1 MTRVLVVGASGLL
14 GHTLVRELGPI
25 METWALTRTPASSA
39 HPLARWVETSRWVG
53 GVDVMHASALED
65 AIAAAAPS
73 VIVNCVGFVPQ
84 RTSDPAAMWAVN
96 ARFPHRLA
104 EIAARHGA
112 RLVHFSTD
120 CVFDGTRGGYRET
133 DHPNAVDDY
142 GAAKAAGEPV
152 GEHCLVVRSSF
163 VGFECAPGRSLL
175 EWALSRRGTRV
186 EGYAQARYSGLVAPS
201 LARVVARVLAT
212 TPALTGTFHVAST
225 PLTKYD
231 LLRAMSDALDLRL
244 TVVPVD
250 EPVVDRTLDGRAF
263 TARTGIVL
271 PSWEEMMDDLVRSA
285 SEYAYRSDLARSW
298 E

>member
-14 GHTLVRELGPI
+14 GHTLARELGPI
-25 METWALTRTPASSA
+25 MESWALTRTPASSA

-65 AIAAAAPS
+65 AITIIAPS
-73 VIVNCVGFVPQ
+73 VIVNCVRRVKSRNSPF
-84 RTSDPAAMWAVN
+84 DLWAVN
-96 ARFPHRLA
+96 AQFPHRLA
-104 EIAARHGA
+104 EIAAHHGA

-133 DHPNAVDDY
+133 DRPDAVDAY
-142 GAAKAAGEPV
+142 GASRAVGEPV
-152 GEHCLVVRSSF
+152 GEHCLAVRSSS

-186 EGYAQARYSGLVAPS
+186 EGYAQARYSGLVAPT
-201 LARVVARVLAT
+201 LARIVARVLAT

-263 TARTGIVL
+263 TARTGIVV

>member
-1 MTRVLVVGASGLL
+1 
-14 GHTLVRELGPI
+14 
-25 METWALTRTPASSA
+25 
-39 HPLARWVETSRWVG
+39 
-53 GVDVMHASALED
+53 
-65 AIAAAAPS
+65 
-73 VIVNCVGFVPQ
+73 
-84 RTSDPAAMWAVN
+84 MWAVN

-163 VGFECAPGRSLL
+163 VGLECAPGRSLL

-186 EGYAQARYSGLVAPS
+186 EGYAQARYSGLAAPT
-201 LARVVARVLAT
+201 LARIVARVIAT
-212 TPALTGTFHVAST
+212 TPVLTGMFHVAST
-225 PLTKYD
+225 PITKHD

-263 TARTGIVL
+263 TARTDIVV
-271 PSWEEMMDDLVRSA
+271 PSWDEMMQ
-285 SEYAYRSDLARSW
+285 DLARDATHHEYRTDITSQR
-298 E
+298 